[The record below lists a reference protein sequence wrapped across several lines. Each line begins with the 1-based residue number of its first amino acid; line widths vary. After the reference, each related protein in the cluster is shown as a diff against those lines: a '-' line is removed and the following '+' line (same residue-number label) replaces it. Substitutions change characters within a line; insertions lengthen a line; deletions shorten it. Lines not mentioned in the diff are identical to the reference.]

1 MTASYNR
8 ATSGG
13 ASFWRDN
20 EPEFVSIGEIERIT
34 GNDTRILM
42 VSHSYW
48 PITPFRFIPA
58 FIPRMIPWFRTWNTN
73 HHPFI
78 SHFREFYIYTLH
90 FSYNENTRI
99 FIFVQ
104 SRERKKCKKNGS
116 SRMNPCFKLVLD
128 LFIFFFLER
137 YMTIFILFNILLSLE
152 ETRISLSIITQMNKA
167 KILFWK

>member
-13 ASFWRDN
+13 ASFWQDN

-34 GNDTRILM
+34 GNGTRILM
-42 VSHSYW
+42 ASHSYW

-58 FIPRMIPWFRTWNTN
+58 FIPRMIPSFRTWNTN
-73 HHPFI
+73 HHSFI
-78 SHFREFYIYTLH
+78 SHFREFYIRCIFHTM
-90 FSYNENTRI
+90 RI

-116 SRMNPCFKLVLD
+116 CFR
-128 LFIFFFLER
+128 FIYFYFSSND
-137 YMTIFILFNILLSLE
+137 MIILIH
-152 ETRISLSIITQMNKA
+152 
-167 KILFWK
+167 

>member
-13 ASFWRDN
+13 ASFWGDN

-34 GNDTRILM
+34 GNGTRILM

-73 HHPFI
+73 HHPFV
-78 SHFREFYIYTLH
+78 SHFREFYIR
-90 FSYNENTRI
+90 SI
-99 FIFVQ
+99 FHTIGTHEYSNFC
-104 SRERKKCKKNGS
+104 SKKDRS
-116 SRMNPCFKLVLD
+116 SRMNTRFKLVLD
-128 LFIFFFLER
+128 LLLFFLER
-137 YMTIFILFNILLSLE
+137 YDNLDLIH
-152 ETRISLSIITQMNKA
+152 
-167 KILFWK
+167 